1 MKATTIL
8 GSLLLSVA
16 LCSPSF
22 GCVELLGRLLG
33 LENCDDCGCA
43 ACAPC
48 QSCCNACQ
56 AGKGLRPEAPCCGSR
71 CARNLAACRPS
82 AKRRAVERPSAR
94 AVLWTGCCR
103 KPCCAPA
110 GCEAGCEAGCCCKLR
125 CKVREVLC
133 NIRDLFQC
141 KRCCCDCGAAAAAAA
156 VARHAAGKAA
166 MPQLPAAALL
176 LHLLRPRRPA
186 ADGSPAPAR
195 ARARSHAHSAGAG
208 PVKTTSPKVDLA
220 LGCRPLPGSPFFFL
234 AAYRRYTLPG
244 GWAITSDFSPSGR
257 TSCMP
262 GVR

>member
-1 MKATTIL
+1 MYRIIRRKELLRMKATTIL

-48 QSCCNACQ
+48 QSCCNAC
-56 AGKGLRPEAPCCGSR
+56 RPARVCVPDAPCCGS
-71 CARNLAACRPS
+71 
-82 AKRRAVERPSAR
+82 AVCERPCR
-94 AVLWTGCCR
+94 LPAVCKR
-103 KPCCAPA
+103 PCCAPVRLRSRLRLQA
-110 GCEAGCEAGCCCKLR
+110 ACKLR

-133 NIRDLFQC
+133 NIRDLFHC
-141 KRCCCDCGAAAAAAA
+141 KRCCCDCGAVAAAAAA
-156 VARHAAGKAA
+156 ARHAAGKAA
-166 MPQLPAAALL
+166 MSQRSAAALL
-176 LHLLRPRRPA
+176 LRRLLPRRPGRQPRGHRRLCPCPKPRPSRRCRPTNA
-186 ADGSPAPAR
+186 
-195 ARARSHAHSAGAG
+195 
-208 PVKTTSPKVDLA
+208 TSLKVHLA
-220 LGCRPLPGSPFFFL
+220 LGCRYTPRQPNFFL

-257 TSCMP
+257 ASCMP